1 MFNDEQINLILQA
14 LHLSEDAI
22 LFNVEQFM
30 TQMFI
35 RLSDIKV
42 TFVWSTKVFLTSV
55 EILEFFFFFSFPK
68 ESY

>member
-35 RLSDIKV
+35 RLSGIKV
-42 TFVWSTKVFLTSV
+42 TFV
-55 EILEFFFFFSFPK
+55 
-68 ESY
+68 